1 MEQFPAI
8 IGVTPGR
15 AGGAWLDEPLKQQL
29 IRSYYLRL
37 NLIPTFFAQLWA
49 LRPAYLPKTIPVE
62 TSTAPGKA
70 YLDILLYAFFVC
82 FATFSEWIFLPTALP
97 LCAQPVPLNPAAY
110 HIASCRAP
118 NPAAPSL
125 CHFSD
130 KN

>member
-15 AGGAWLDEPLKQQL
+15 AGGAWLDELLKQQL

-37 NLIPTFFAQLWA
+37 NLIPTFLAQLWA

-70 YLDILLYAFFVC
+70 YLIICFFSVLRN
-82 FATFSEWIFLPTALP
+82 F
-97 LCAQPVPLNPAAY
+97 
-110 HIASCRAP
+110 
-118 NPAAPSL
+118 
-125 CHFSD
+125 
-130 KN
+130 